1 MYCENGCR
9 KPGRYTLSIFLLLD
23 YVRYLHATSHI
34 RLPRRE
40 WSCRYIM

>member
-1 MYCENGCR
+1 MYCENRCR
-9 KPGRYTLSIFLLLD
+9 KPGRYTLSMFLLPD
-23 YVRYLHATSHI
+23 YVRYLHATCHI